1 MTILP
6 SKYYIQLE
14 NGEIRKVLA
23 LSEEEAVNKAEK
35 LSGLKAKRIV
45 EFNKKLTKADKKEAA
60 DIFCKLFQ

>member
-23 LSEEEAVNKAEK
+23 FSEEEAVNKAEK
-35 LSGLKAKRIV
+35 LSGLKANRII
-45 EFNKKLTKADKKEAA
+45 EFNKKLTKADRKEAA
-60 DIFCKLFQ
+60 DVFYKLFQ